1 MRRVELPLDDKRVRE
16 LKVGDIVYFDGKLF
30 TGRESFYIRAKEEI
44 VYPTLDYNSVNL
56 MMHVGPVMEEKG
68 GKWKPVSL
76 TPTTSIRMEKY
87 AHHFI
92 RKFCT
97 RAIIGKGTMGEKTMN
112 AMAETGCIHL
122 CGIGI
127 NANILAKQVKEVV
140 SVCFLDEIG
149 PTEATW
155 VLEVENFGPFVVDID
170 TDKNNLFSSIN
181 KDSQKKL
188 KDIYLKHD
196 IPINYEFTMI

>member
-1 MRRVELPLDDKRVRE
+1 MARIALPLDEERVRE

-30 TGRESFYIRAKEEI
+30 TGRESFYIRAKEESI
-44 VYPTLDYNSVNL
+44 YPPLDYDSVNL
-56 MMHVGPVMEEKG
+56 MMHVGPVMEEKD
-68 GKWKPVSL
+68 GKWRPVSL

-87 AHHFI
+87 AHYFI
-92 RKFCT
+92 RKYCT

-112 AMAETGCIHL
+112 AMEEIGCIHL

-127 NANILAKQVKEVV
+127 NANVLARQVKKVV
-140 SVCFLDEIG
+140 DVYFLNKIG

-170 TDKNNLFSSIN
+170 ANGNNLFSSIN
-181 KDSQKKL
+181 ENSRKKL
-188 KDIYLKHD
+188 KEIYKKYD